1 MIRLRV
7 KIGFILMLVTWGG
20 CAIEA
25 GNPGGPPEQISK
37 VPSISPTVTPT
48 RPASDGS
55 TNAGLEFERFRELWK
70 AKRIGSYD
78 FEASLY
84 VGGTRYFAE
93 PVRVKVRSGDATSI
107 QPIDKNNKA
116 SVDGYSEFQTVEK
129 MFEVIERAI
138 KNKLEFKAEYNKDF
152 GYPESILV
160 LSSSS
165 VTDASKRLKVHR
177 LRIIN

>member
-1 MIRLRV
+1 MRL
-7 KIGFILMLVTWGG
+7 KIGFISILVTLGG

-25 GNPGGPPEQISK
+25 GNPTAPAEQISK
-37 VPSISPTVTPT
+37 VPSISPTVTPIT
-48 RPASDGS
+48 TAGEGS
-55 TNAGLEFERFRELWK
+55 TKAEREFERFRELWK

-93 PVRVKVRSGDATSI
+93 PVRVNVRDGDATSI

-116 SVDGYSEFQTVEK
+116 SLDGYREFETVEK
-129 MFEVIERAI
+129 MFEVIEGAI
-138 KNKLEFKAEYNKDF
+138 KKKLEFKAAYNKDL

-160 LSSSS
+160 FANSS
-165 VTDASKRLKVHR
+165 VTDAYKRLKVHR